1 MVCLKRFPLQ
11 SGLEFTVIMT
21 FNLQPQHL
29 QNQLIQLFPLQEDD
43 FEELYK
49 VASDPLVWEQH
60 PNKLRYQRAVFQN
73 FFEGAIQSHGAFLIR
88 EVQTNEVVGSSRFY
102 DFDENDNSILIGYTF
117 IGRKF
122 WGKDYNASLKKLMLD
137 YAFQYVDKVFFHIGA
152 QNFRSQKAIE
162 KIGAIKVGEQEVEYY
177 GEDSKLNYIY
187 QIKNPN
193 PSRVSNS
200 GRVNQTLEGLK

>member
-1 MVCLKRFPLQ
+1 MK
-11 SGLEFTVIMT
+11 
-21 FNLQPQHL
+21 FNLQPEHL
-29 QNQLIQLFPLQEDD
+29 KTDLIQLFPLQEND
-43 FEELYK
+43 FEELYR

-60 PNKLRYQRAVFQN
+60 PNKLRYQREVFQN
-73 FFEGAIQSHGAFLIR
+73 FFEGAMQSKGAFLVR
-88 EVQTNEVVGSSRFY
+88 DAQTNEVVGSSRFY

-122 WGKDYNASLKKLMLD
+122 WGNGYNKALKKLMLD
-137 YAFQYVDKVFFHIGA
+137 YAFQFVDTVYFHIGA

-162 KIGAIKVGEQEVEYY
+162 KIGATKVGEQEVEYF

-200 GRVNQTLEGLK
+200 